1 MLFKVSLL
9 FTLIG
14 LLFLGLGIT
23 FFFTIDVMF
32 MAVIFALLGL
42 CISLLG
48 ITLLTKSKKMQKA
61 HDEIFIKGTKY
72 SAQIVNHISGT
83 GVTFNGM
90 LPIALVLKCTV
101 NGIEREFTYNT
112 NEYDAS
118 KYPINAYCDLYL
130 YGVKVVVDKKS
141 IHL

>member
-1 MLFKVSLL
+1 MLFKVSLV
-9 FTLIG
+9 FALIG

-23 FFFTIDVMF
+23 FFFIIDIMF
-32 MAVIFALLGL
+32 LPIVFTGLGL
-42 CISLLG
+42 VFAILGFSLLS
-48 ITLLTKSKKMQKA
+48 KSKKMKKE
-61 HDEIFIKGTKY
+61 HDEIFVKGAKY

-90 LPIALVLKCTV
+90 LPIALVLRCTV

-130 YGVKVVVDKKS
+130 YGVKVAVDKNS